1 MKPRHILLTSDL
13 SEEALRAFAPAGEL
27 ARAAGAKITLF
38 HVVLD
43 LTDTA
48 PQGGMLG
55 TPIGLPDYESERR
68 AAEHTLERQARIL
81 PPDVDATVR
90 VVAGGR
96 VARTIVEFA
105 EEHGVD
111 LIAMSTHGRSGARR
125 LVLGSIAE
133 GVLRHAR
140 VPVLCFPPPREA
152 ED

>member
-13 SEEALRAFAPAGEL
+13 SEEALRAFAPVGAL
-27 ARAAGAKITLF
+27 ARDVGATITLL

-43 LTDTA
+43 LTDTT
-48 PQGGMLG
+48 QGGRLG
-55 TPIGLPDYESERR
+55 TPLGPPDYESEKR
-68 AAEHTLERQARIL
+68 AAEHTLERQAGAL
-81 PPDVDATVR
+81 PPEVDVTVR

-96 VARTIVEFA
+96 VAKTIVAFG

-111 LIAMSTHGRSGARR
+111 LVAMSTHGRSGARR

-133 GVLRHAR
+133 GVLRRAH

-152 ED
+152 EE

>member
-43 LTDTA
+43 MTDSA
-48 PQGGMLG
+48 QGGRLG
-55 TPIGLPDYESERR
+55 TPIGPANRENEKM
-68 AAEHTLERQARIL
+68 AAERALEQQARIL
-81 PPDVDATVR
+81 PPDVDVTVR
-90 VVAGGR
+90 VLSGGR
-96 VARTIVEFA
+96 VARTIVAFA
-105 EEHGVD
+105 QEHGVD

-133 GVLRHAR
+133 GVLRHAH
-140 VPVLCFPPPREA
+140 VPVLCFPPPRKA
-152 ED
+152 